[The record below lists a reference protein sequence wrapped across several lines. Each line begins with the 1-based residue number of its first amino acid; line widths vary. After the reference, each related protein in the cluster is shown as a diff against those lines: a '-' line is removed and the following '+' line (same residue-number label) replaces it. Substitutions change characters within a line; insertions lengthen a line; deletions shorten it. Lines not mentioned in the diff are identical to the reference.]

1 MLIVDAM
8 ALLVFFLFPF
18 LFTFFFFFFFFFRQN
33 KIEDRLFVK
42 LFVKEKIMA
51 SKLTCVQIQ
60 SA

>member
-8 ALLVFFLFPF
+8 ALLVFFF
-18 LFTFFFFFFFFFRQN
+18 LFCLLFFFFFFFFRQN

>member
-8 ALLVFFLFPF
+8 ALLVFFF
-18 LFTFFFFFFFFFRQN
+18 LFCLLFFFFFFFRQN

>member
-8 ALLVFFLFPF
+8 ALLVFFFFFF
-18 LFTFFFFFFFFFRQN
+18 LIFFFFFFFFRQN